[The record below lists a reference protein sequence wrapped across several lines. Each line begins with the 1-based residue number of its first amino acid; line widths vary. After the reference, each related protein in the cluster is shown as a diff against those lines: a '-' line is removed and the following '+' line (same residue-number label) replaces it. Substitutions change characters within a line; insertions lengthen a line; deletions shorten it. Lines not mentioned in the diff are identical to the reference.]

1 MKIGVLSDTH
11 DQVENILKAVKLLN
25 DEGVELVIHCGD
37 WVAPFTLFF
46 YKGLQAPIKGVFGNN
61 DGDRFLHPVRAK
73 DYGIDIEYEE
83 RVLSLVLDGR
93 KIFVYHGDY
102 GEVTDALVTC
112 GKYDAV
118 FHGHTH
124 RRVNE
129 LVGKTLSLNPG
140 TLMAVTDDETKGASF
155 AIYDTATNTARFIEL

>member
-11 DQVENILKAVKLLN
+11 DQVDQILKAVEILN
-25 DEGVELVIHCGD
+25 NEGVELVIHCGD
-37 WVAPFTLFF
+37 WVAPFTLTF
-46 YKGLQAPIKGVFGNN
+46 YKKLKAPIKGVFGNN
-61 DGDRFLHPVRAK
+61 DGDRFLHPIRAQAF
-73 DYGIDIEYEE
+73 GINIEYEE
-83 RVLSLVLDGR
+83 RVLSLILDGR

-102 GEVTDALVTC
+102 GEVTDALITC

-140 TLMAVTDDETKGASF
+140 TLMPMTDEETKGASF
-155 AIYDTATNTARFIEL
+155 AIYDTTTNEARFIDL